1 MKSILLCGGKA
12 CCPMLV
18 LLKDKKT
25 VQITDD
31 KGNTVE
37 MDVSQAKLID
47 KSLKDILKE
56 DKV

>member
-25 VQITDD
+25 FQITDD
-31 KGNTVE
+31 HGNTIQ
-37 MDVSQAKLID
+37 MHISQAKLID
-47 KSLKDILKE
+47 KALRDILRE
-56 DKV
+56 DK

>member
-47 KSLKDILKE
+47 KALKDILKE

>member
-12 CCPMLV
+12 CCPALSIYD
-18 LLKDKKT
+18 DKKT

-31 KGNTVE
+31 DNNTIK

-47 KSLKDILKE
+47 KALKDLLKE
-56 DKV
+56 DK

>member
-12 CCPMLV
+12 CCPTLS
-18 LLKDKKT
+18 LLEDKKT

-31 KGNTVE
+31 DNNIVK

-47 KSLKDILKE
+47 KALNDLLKE
-56 DKV
+56 GK

>member
-37 MDVSQAKLID
+37 MDISQAKLID
-47 KSLKDILKE
+47 NALKDILKE
-56 DKV
+56 DKL

>member
-47 KSLKDILKE
+47 KALQDLLKE
-56 DKV
+56 GK